1 MSKRIPQ
8 IKQSNTGRIRP
19 HDAPCI
25 SPQLMRPKFSLEYL
39 RKGFCILDCTTE
51 QKAAF
56 ADRLREMSQLT
67 WQQIQN
73 SPRHGQG
80 CEIIDRASIRVPI
93 PENITDDVKI
103 IAFRCIGKA
112 PMVGYR
118 ADEVFFVVWI
128 DMNFS
133 LYNHG

>member
-1 MSKRIPQ
+1 VSKRIPQ
-8 IKQSNTGRIRP
+8 IKPSNTGRIRP
-19 HDAPCI
+19 HDAPDI
-25 SPQLMRPKFSLEYL
+25 SPQQMRPKFSFEHL
-39 RKGFCILDCTTE
+39 RNGYCILDCTAE

-56 ADRLREMSQLT
+56 ADRLRELSQLT

-80 CEIIDRASIRVPI
+80 CEIIDRSSIREPI
-93 PENITDDVKI
+93 PANITDDVKI

-128 DMNFS
+128 DRCFS